1 MVMKEELF
9 YLLVTD
15 EKFSMELIR
24 QFPGLYSY
32 ITSIKQ
38 NPSKEH
44 VNTCKQKIF
53 EFYDTNDMFRSV
65 IINYISN
72 LEERRVDGRVFEVNN
87 SEEYF
92 RLINRSKTEKWKYKG
107 LSVVESI
114 DKIKVYF
121 Y

>member
-9 YLLVTD
+9 YLLVID
-15 EKFSMELIR
+15 EKFSIELIR
-24 QFPGLYSY
+24 KFPGLYSY

-53 EFYDTNDMFRSV
+53 EFYDNNDLFRSAV
-65 IINYISN
+65 ISYISS
-72 LEERRVDGRVFEVNN
+72 LEERRVDGRVFEVKD
-87 SEEYF
+87 SDEYF
-92 RLINRSKTEKWKYKG
+92 RLINRSRSEKWKYNG